1 MTAYDHVPTRRGTLA
16 GASTDHTTSE
26 LHAHQARILAE
37 ALHPAA
43 QDVSLKDCAGITA
56 RGDARRL
63 RGVPIQAK
71 GVGGTSPGTNPES
84 IINRRGNRRLA

>member
-1 MTAYDHVPTRRGTLA
+1 VAAYDHVPTRRGTLA

-37 ALHPAA
+37 ALHPDT
-43 QDVSLKDCAGITA
+43 QNIPLRDCAGITA

-84 IINRRGNRRLA
+84 EILRRGPRR